1 MKTICTVYHVESDTT
16 LEVTEL
22 KVVEDKAIVLLQ
34 DRIRMARL
42 INEVWTIS
50 DTDEWFLDLCDI
62 I

>member
-1 MKTICTVYHVESDTT
+1 MKTIYTVYHVESDTT

-34 DRIRMARL
+34 DRICMARL
-42 INEVWTIS
+42 INNVWTIS
-50 DTDEWFLDLCDI
+50 STDEWCLDLCDI